1 MSKSND
7 DNSLEYI
14 RQNFKYHI
22 MFTPK
27 YRRKLICEDLKK
39 IGKDS
44 ISKEIYI
51 TPLRKQNIMISC

>member
-1 MSKSND
+1 
-7 DNSLEYI
+7 
-14 RQNFKYHI
+14 